1 MLGNHRVKNSPIALT
16 FGMDGR
22 IGRPHVERMG
32 REYPTVSC
40 PRCGRVVKL
49 AQLPA
54 AGGAH
59 DHQCF
64 GCEKFDPLK
73 SELVTGWLNGELGRP
88 KRSPGSSPKAG
99 SPPIAEHVK

>member
-1 MLGNHRVKNSPIALT
+1 
-16 FGMDGR
+16 MDGR
-22 IGRPHVERMG
+22 IGWPHVERMG

-73 SELVTGWLNGELGRP
+73 SELLTGWLNGELGRP
-88 KRSPGSSPKAG
+88 KRTFGSSPTAG
-99 SPPIAEHVK
+99 SLPIAEDVK

>member
-1 MLGNHRVKNSPIALT
+1 MRKGDVICPECGAGFRRIELGSR
-16 FGMDGR
+16 R
-22 IGRPHVERMG
+22 R
-32 REYPTVSC
+32 TVGEFRC

-88 KRSPGSSPKAG
+88 KRTFGSSPTAG
-99 SPPIAEHVK
+99 SLPIAEDVK